1 MEKFS
6 GTITNTPPPLPK
18 DGIYTMQVRIGTP
31 IEGVKVTDGN
41 KVVFSDKDGYYEI
54 TTDLQGLTFSKEG
67 YESRGINLYPNT
79 GVRSNKKD
87 VYLQKSNAT
96 TNQTNDDKKTITSQK
111 SSLHKFLMWSVG
123 GLVVIIAGVAI
134 YKFAKKGK

>member
-1 MEKFS
+1 MEKFF
-6 GTITNTPPPLPK
+6 GQIKTAIPL
-18 DGIYTMQVRIGTP
+18 TMQGVTTIVAIPQPP

-41 KVVFSDKDGYYEI
+41 KVVFSDKDGLYEI

-67 YESRGINLYPNT
+67 YESRGINLYPTNT

-87 VYLQKSNAT
+87 IYLQKSNAT

-123 GLVVIIAGVAI
+123 GLFVIVAGLLI
-134 YKFAKKGK
+134 YKKVKK